1 MKVIYDLFPAR
12 VRVCL
17 GENVTDEQYNS
28 STLTVHERIQGSR
41 LVDAVRVIL
50 TDVTIMIAADSDK
63 GPILIFRE
71 KYVKESLLPEKPKPT
86 RGATRLKTE
95 TGKVIIMEKDANCG
109 CGSRLRGWN
118 PYNTAYSTNDPVE

>member
-17 GENVTDEQYNS
+17 GENVSDDEYG
-28 STLTVHERIQGSR
+28 TIGVHDRIQGSR

-71 KYVKESLLPEKPKPT
+71 KYIKESLSPEKPKAS
-86 RGATRLKTE
+86 RGVTRLKTE
-95 TGKVIIMEKDANCG
+95 TGKVVIMEKDANCG

>member
-12 VRVCL
+12 VRVCV
-17 GENVTDEQYNS
+17 GENVSDEEYE
-28 STLTVHERIQGSR
+28 TIGVMTRVQGSR
-41 LVDAVRVIL
+41 LVDKVRVIL
-50 TDVTIMIAADSDK
+50 TDVTIMIAADSDN
-63 GPILIFRE
+63 GPMLIFRDR
-71 KYVKESLLPEKPKPT
+71 YIKESLSPEKPKPG
-86 RGATRLKTE
+86 RGVTRLKTE

>member
-12 VRVCL
+12 VRVCV
-17 GENVTDEQYNS
+17 GENVSDEEYE
-28 STLTVHERIQGSR
+28 TIGVMTRVQGSR
-41 LVDAVRVIL
+41 LVDKVRVIL
-50 TDVTIMIAADSDK
+50 TDVTIMIAADSDN
-63 GPILIFRE
+63 GPMLIFRDR
-71 KYVKESLLPEKPKPT
+71 YIKESLSPEKPKPN
-86 RGATRLKTE
+86 RGVTRLKTE

>member
-1 MKVIYDLFPAR
+1 MKVIYDLFPAKI
-12 VRVCL
+12 RVCV
-17 GENVTDEQYNS
+17 GENVSDEEYE
-28 STLTVHERIQGSR
+28 TIGVMTRVQGSR
-41 LVDAVRVIL
+41 LVDSVRVIL
-50 TDVTIMIAADSDK
+50 TDVTIMIAADSEN

-71 KYVKESLLPEKPKPT
+71 KYIKESLSPEKPKPN
-86 RGATRLKTE
+86 RGVTRLKTE

>member
-17 GENVTDEQYNS
+17 GENVSDEEYENIS
-28 STLTVHERIQGSR
+28 VMTRVQGSR

-71 KYVKESLLPEKPKPT
+71 KYVKESLLPEKPKPS
-86 RGATRLKTE
+86 RGVTRLRTE
-95 TGKVIIMEKDANCG
+95 SGKVVIMEKDANCG

>member
-17 GENVTDEQYNS
+17 GENVSDEEYENIS
-28 STLTVHERIQGSR
+28 VMTRVQGSR

-50 TDVTIMIAADSDK
+50 TDVTIMIAADSDN
-63 GPILIFRE
+63 GPMLIFRE
-71 KYVKESLLPEKPKPT
+71 KYIKESLSPEKPKPN
-86 RGATRLKTE
+86 RGVTRLKTE

>member
-12 VRVCL
+12 VRVCV
-17 GENVTDEQYNS
+17 GENVSDEQYE
-28 STLTVHERIQGSR
+28 TLGVHDRIQGSR

-50 TDVTIMIAADSDK
+50 TEATIMIAADSSN

-71 KYVKESLLPEKPKPT
+71 KYVKESLRPEKPKPNRGVT
-86 RGATRLKTE
+86 RIKTE
-95 TGKVIIMEKDANCG
+95 TGKVVIMEKDSNCG

-118 PYNTAYSTNDPVE
+118 PYNTVYSTNDPVE

>member
-17 GENVTDEQYNS
+17 GENVSDEEYENIS
-28 STLTVHERIQGSR
+28 VMTRVQGSR

-71 KYVKESLLPEKPKPT
+71 KYVKESLLPEKPKPN
-86 RGATRLKTE
+86 RGVTRLKTE

>member
-17 GENVTDEQYNS
+17 GENVSDEEYENIS
-28 STLTVHERIQGSR
+28 VMTRVQGSR

-71 KYVKESLLPEKPKPT
+71 KYVKESLLPEKPKPG
-86 RGATRLKTE
+86 RGVTRLRTE

>member
-12 VRVCL
+12 VRVCV
-17 GENVTDEQYNS
+17 GENVSDEEYE
-28 STLTVHERIQGSR
+28 TIGVMTRVQGSR
-41 LVDAVRVIL
+41 LVDKVRVIL
-50 TDVTIMIAADSDK
+50 TDVTIMIAADSDN
-63 GPILIFRE
+63 GPMLIFRE
-71 KYVKESLLPEKPKPT
+71 KYVKESLLPEKPKPG
-86 RGATRLKTE
+86 RGVTRLKTE